1 MNDDDSSQDWLERDE
16 DWLTYSVLPSNAAQT
31 AEKED
36 ENRKVKR
43 LKRDEPC
50 NDNNDKTIDR
60 PGQTCVIC
68 LLPWTRRTYLIDC
81 LHSFCFD
88 CIARWLK
95 HQPVCPLCKQPPRSI
110 AMLAEDDN
118 NEDNTSNSDELTTGQ
133 LIHRTLDELEPP
145 PCLPGK
151 WHNRRS
157 VYRRSLRAD
166 NPPRNVIVSRIKT
179 HHLRRLRPF
188 VERELSALL
197 GDDNDDIVMTYTIEV
212 LLDTTPSFVTASNSD
227 SDDVWRERL
236 TQRLAIY
243 LGNDAAVFLR
253 EIITFLES
261 GRDMKTFDHTV
272 SYTATSP

>member
-68 LLPWTRRTYLIDC
+68 LLPWT
-81 LHSFCFD
+81 
-88 CIARWLK
+88 
-95 HQPVCPLCKQPPRSI
+95 QPSAVCPLCKQPPRSI

-118 NEDNTSNSDELTTGQ
+118 NEDNTSNSDEPTTGQ

-212 LLDTTPSFVTASNSD
+212 LLDTTPSFVNASNSD